1 MSVDTFIG
9 IDVSNNWLD
18 VATRPATKQL
28 RVANDEQGIA
38 EIITRFGE
46 DEVKLVVV
54 EATGGLESP
63 LVATLTVGGLPVAV
77 VNPKHVRDFAKA
89 IGRLAKTDAID
100 AEVLAHF
107 AEAVK
112 PKITEVADEKA
123 QQLSA
128 LLARRQQLIQ
138 MLTAEKN
145 RLKRA
150 VRPVQGHLKA
160 HIAYLEQELKDVDSE
175 LGEAIIKGS
184 PLWQEKES
192 LLRSVPGIGPVSSIT
207 LLSGLPELGK
217 LTGKE
222 IASLVGVAP
231 LNRDSGSFRG
241 RRKVWGGRRK
251 VRQSLYMAALVA
263 SRTNPVI
270 KAFYDRLVGSGK
282 DKKVALT
289 ACMRKLLII
298 LNSMVRKGTYWDER
312 RSLSLNQPSP

>member
-282 DKKVALT
+282 AKKVALT